1 VEESSDIQRAVILA
15 GGLGTRMRAAG
26 QSPLQPEQS
35 EIAAQGIKGLIP
47 LTRGRVLLDYT
58 LSALAD
64 AGYREVCLVVGASG
78 QPVRDHY
85 EGMEIKRLS
94 LYFAVQPEP
103 RGTADA
109 LLAAEPFANG
119 EEFVMI
125 NADNYYPA
133 QALTALR
140 SSSGPALAAFRVDAL
155 LSGGIPYARL
165 AHYPVIT
172 WDQHNRMI
180 ELQQDSIPCATD
192 FVSMNCWRF
201 DARIFDHCRTVKPGT
216 SGELELPAAVGD
228 GLEQGME
235 FRVYPLAMPVLDL
248 STRGDVA
255 GVAERL
261 LGVQVSL

>member
-1 VEESSDIQRAVILA
+1 MTGAPFRAVILA

-26 QSPLQPEQS
+26 ESPLKPEQS

-64 AGYREVCLVVGASG
+64 AGCREVCLVVGENGGAI
-78 QPVRDHY
+78 QEYY
-85 EGMEIKRLS
+85 EKAETRRITLH
-94 LYFAVQPEP
+94 FAVQPEP

-109 LLAAEPFANG
+109 LLAAESFANG
-119 EEFVMI
+119 EEFLVI

-140 SSSGPALAAFRVDAL
+140 TAEGPALAAFRVDGL
-155 LSGGIPYARL
+155 LAGGIPYARL
-165 AHYPVIT
+165 AHYPIIV

-180 ELQQDSIPCATD
+180 ELQKDSIPCATD
-192 FVSMNCWRF
+192 YVSMNCWRF
-201 DARIFDHCRTVKPGT
+201 DARIFEHCRRVKPGK
-216 SGELELPAAVGD
+216 SGELELPAAVSN
-228 GLEQGME
+228 GLELGME
-235 FRVYPLAMPVLDL
+235 FRVYPVALPVLDL

-261 LGVQVSL
+261 LGISISL

>member
-1 VEESSDIQRAVILA
+1 MGHDQPVRRAVILA

-26 QSPLQPEQS
+26 PSALAPEQS
-35 EIAAQGIKGLIP
+35 AIAAQGIKGLIP

-64 AGYREVCLVVGASG
+64 VGYRDICLVVGENHEAI
-78 QPVRDHY
+78 RAHY
-85 EGMEIKRLS
+85 AKAELRRIELH
-94 LYFAVQPEP
+94 FAVQPEP
-103 RGTADA
+103 KGTADA
-109 LLAAEPFANG
+109 VLAAEAFAAG
-119 EEFVMI
+119 EEFLMI

-133 QALTALR
+133 QALTALA

-155 LSGGIPYARL
+155 LAGGIPYARL
-165 AHYPVIT
+165 AHYPIIA

-201 DARIFDHCRTVKPGT
+201 DAGIFEHCRRVAPGR
-216 SGELELPAAVGD
+216 SGELELPAAVRRGF
-228 GLEQGME
+228 EQKVE
-235 FRVYPLAMPVLDL
+235 FRVYPFALPVLDL

-261 LGVQVSL
+261 LGISISL